1 MGYGRR
7 AMNLLIQYYEG
18 NIPSLAEEGQEDK
31 QISTLTRD
39 DVNDQHNVA
48 LFVKN
53 LVQQNNQIAISHFS
67 ISMHFKIL

>member
-1 MGYGRR
+1 
-7 AMNLLIQYYEG
+7 MNLLIQYYEG

-39 DVNDQHNVA
+39 EVNDQHNVA

>member
-18 NIPSLAEEGQEDK
+18 NIPSLEEGLEDK
-31 QISTLTRD
+31 QISTLTGD
-39 DVNDQHNVA
+39 EVNDQLNVA
-48 LFVKN
+48 LFLKN
-53 LVQQNNQIAISHFS
+53 LVQQNNQIAISHVS